1 MKTPGHRPKDLDMD
15 AAVGATLVTEP
26 TVTSNA
32 TTYQAVLEH
41 FHSHE
46 PDLLTVFRRERGF
59 FEKLWETNV
68 VYKRE
73 FYCSVPLL
81 VLKHRSQYR

>member
-1 MKTPGHRPKDLDMD
+1 
-15 AAVGATLVTEP
+15 
-26 TVTSNA
+26 
-32 TTYQAVLEH
+32 LEH

-81 VLKHRSQYR
+81 VLKHRSQFR